1 MIESTERMHG
11 HEATGRQRSDAQWIE
26 AFAHSFVTQRHV
38 MVKTRGVMVK
48 EGTVTQI
55 NLHSVHVVGIHGA
68 GHQIPFRGI
77 EELAPVGEAELPLG
91 PMATQHI
98 YEFAGFMARGEHL
111 RIETADDIIAKAAVR
126 QITLSGV
133 WVADTFDGVGVSVP
147 FADITAILS
156 AGME

>member
-1 MIESTERMHG
+1 MVEITERMHG

-26 AFAHSFVTQRHV
+26 VFAHYFVTQRHL
-38 MVKTRGVMVK
+38 MVQTRGVTAK

-55 NLHSVHVVGIHGA
+55 NPDSVHLVGIHGA

-77 EELAPVGEAELPLG
+77 EALTPVGEAEVPLS

-111 RIETADDIIAKAAVR
+111 RIETADDLIVK
-126 QITLSGV
+126 
-133 WVADTFDGVGVSVP
+133 
-147 FADITAILS
+147 
-156 AGME
+156 

>member
-55 NLHSVHVVGIHGA
+55 NLHSVHVAGIHGA

-77 EELAPVGEAELPLG
+77 EEVTPVGEAEMPLG
-91 PMATQHI
+91 PMATRHI

-111 RIETADDIIAKAAVR
+111 RIETADDLIEKAEMREIVRSGIA
-126 QITLSGV
+126 
-133 WVADTFDGVGVSVP
+133 VADTFDGVGVSVL
-147 FADITAILS
+147 FGDIIHIRSVGTT
-156 AGME
+156 